1 MNRQQ
6 ETLRGL
12 AGGMFLGMFLIGL
25 AFAVFLGLG
34 HYFLSLL
41 FLGLAC
47 SSLLGMMSTFDPKK
61 IYGGL
66 QGFVWCLGLAI
77 LFLPQVSFWPGIL
90 LVCGISAI
98 VGALAKPIIAG
109 IGSMDIMSEAARPK
123 PQAHPT
129 DQQPYQAYE
138 QGYQSPQQTP
148 EVYQEG
154 GAIYD
159 QPPQPQQPFSE
170 QPLVQYPQHE
180 ETPAQR
186 Q

>member
-12 AGGMFLGMFLIGL
+12 AGGIFLGMFLIGL
-25 AFAVFLGLG
+25 AFAIFFGLG
-34 HYFLSLL
+34 HYFLTLL

-66 QGFVWCLGLAI
+66 QGFVWFLGLAI

-90 LVCGISAI
+90 IVCGISAI
-98 VGALAKPIIAG
+98 VGALAKSIIAG
-109 IGSMDIMSEAARPK
+109 IGSMDIMGQASRTK

-129 DQQPYQAYE
+129 DQPPYQAYE
-138 QGYQSPQQTP
+138 QGYQPPLQTP
-148 EVYQEG
+148 GVYQEG
-154 GAIYD
+154 GEVYY
-159 QPPQPQQPFSE
+159 QPPQPQQPFYE
-170 QPLVQYPQHE
+170 QPLVQYPQQE
-180 ETPAQR
+180 ETPVQR